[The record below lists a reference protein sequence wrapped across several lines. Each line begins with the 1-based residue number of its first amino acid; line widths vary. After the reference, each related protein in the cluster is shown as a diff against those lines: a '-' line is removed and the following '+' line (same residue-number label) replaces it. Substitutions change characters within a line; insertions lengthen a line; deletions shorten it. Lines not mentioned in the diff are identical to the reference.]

1 MAGKSL
7 ETEDRIGRGDG
18 GVMVAERPKSETF
31 AAGEPCSAAASEG
44 APGDLWCIS
53 DLTVSYGEV
62 IALSSV
68 SLDIKEHSVTAV
80 IGPSGCG
87 KSSLL
92 CCLNRLT
99 DFIPGC
105 CVSGRILMNSENI
118 LGGQVDDTRLRKSVG
133 LIFQKPNP
141 FPLSIRRN
149 FELPLREH
157 GIRDRHEIEHI
168 MQSTLEATGL
178 RKEVKDRLHKP
189 AHQLSGGQQQRLCIA
204 RALSLKPDALLMDEP
219 CSALDP
225 ISSAQIEELVLSL
238 RERYTIVIVT
248 HNLQQARRVGTDAAF
263 FWLKDGKGTLIES
276 GPAAQ
281 LFEAPRHDLTKMYV
295 RGAIA

>member
-1 MAGKSL
+1 MLGKDL
-7 ETEDRIGRGDG
+7 EVQDRASHHGRDVTADAQG
-18 GVMVAERPKSETF
+18 GGPV
-31 AAGEPCSAAASEG
+31 AASGRE
-44 APGDLWCIS
+44 PERHLWCIS
-53 DLTVSYGEV
+53 DLKVSYGEV

-68 SLDIKEHSVTAV
+68 SLDIKENSVTTV

-105 CVSGRILMNSENI
+105 CVSGRILMHSEDI
-118 LGGQVDDTRLRKSVG
+118 LGDAIDDTRLRKQVG

-168 MQSTLEATGL
+168 MQTTLEATGL
-178 RKEVKDRLHKP
+178 WKEVKDRLNKP

-204 RALSLKPDALLMDEP
+204 RALSLRPDALLMDEP

-225 ISSAQIEELVLSL
+225 ISSAQVEELVLSL

-248 HNLQQARRVGTDAAF
+248 HNLSQARRLGTDVAL
-263 FWLKDGKGTLIES
+263 FWLRDGKGTLIES
-276 GPAAQ
+276 GPASQ
-281 LFEAPRHDLTKMYV
+281 VFEAPRDDLTKLYL

>member
-1 MAGKSL
+1 MSGIRLEGKNRAGSC
-7 ETEDRIGRGDG
+7 DG
-18 GVMVAERPKSETF
+18 GVIGDPHGCGDPWET
-31 AAGEPCSAAASEG
+31 AGREHSGSF
-44 APGDLWCIS
+44 WCIS

-68 SLDIKEHSVTAV
+68 SIDITRGSVTAV

-87 KSSLL
+87 KSSFL

-105 CVSGRILMNSENI
+105 CVSGRILMGSQDI
-118 LGGQVDDTRLRKSVG
+118 LEDRIDDNQLRRKVG

-149 FELPLREH
+149 LELPLREH
-157 GIRDRHEIEHI
+157 GLRDRNEIDSIIE
-168 MQSTLEATGL
+168 QTLKVTGL
-178 RKEVKDRLHKP
+178 WNEVKDRLRMP

-204 RALSLKPDALLMDEP
+204 RALTLKPDALLMDEP

-225 ISSAQIEELVLSL
+225 ISAGAIEELILSL
-238 RERYTIVIVT
+238 RDRYTIVIVT
-248 HNLQQARRVGTDAAF
+248 HNLRQARRLGTDAAF
-263 FWLKDGKGTLIES
+263 FWLQNGKGTLIES
-276 GPAAQ
+276 GPAQ
-281 LFEAPRHDLTKMYV
+281 QIFDAPRENLTKMYV
-295 RGAIA
+295 HGALA

>member
-1 MAGKSL
+1 MFDQHL
-7 ETEDRIGRGDG
+7 ENENRDASCDDG
-18 GVMVAERPKSETF
+18 GMIGDLRSGGVPRD
-31 AAGEPCSAAASEG
+31 AAGREHSGSFWRIA
-44 APGDLWCIS
+44 

-68 SLDIKEHSVTAV
+68 SIDITRGSVTAV

-87 KSSLL
+87 KSSFL

-105 CVSGRILMNSENI
+105 CVSGRILMGRQDI
-118 LGGQVDDTRLRKSVG
+118 LEDRIGDTQLRKKVG

-149 FELPLREH
+149 LELPLREH
-157 GIRDRHEIEHI
+157 GLRDQNEIDSIIE
-168 MQSTLEATGL
+168 QTLRATGL
-178 RKEVKDRLHKP
+178 WNEVKDRLRMP

-204 RALSLKPDALLMDEP
+204 RALALKPDALLMDEP

-225 ISSAQIEELVLSL
+225 ISAGAIEELILSL
-238 RERYTIVIVT
+238 RDRHTIVIVT

-263 FWLKDGKGTLIES
+263 FWLQNGKGTLIES
-276 GPAAQ
+276 GPASQ
-281 LFEAPRHDLTKMYV
+281 IFDAPREDLTKKYV
-295 RGAIA
+295 HGVLA

>member
-1 MAGKSL
+1 MPGKDL
-7 ETEDRIGRGDG
+7 ESEIRHGHHG
-18 GVMVAERPKSETF
+18 GNVMTVAQPCIEPAAHREPERH
-31 AAGEPCSAAASEG
+31 
-44 APGDLWCIS
+44 LWCIS

-68 SLDIKEHSVTAV
+68 SLNIKENSVTAV

-105 CVSGRILMNSENI
+105 CVSGRILMHSKDI
-118 LGGQVDDTRLRKSVG
+118 LGGQIDDTRLRKQVG

-157 GIRDRHEIEHI
+157 GIRDRQEIEHI

-178 RKEVKDRLHKP
+178 WKEVKDRLNKP

-204 RALSLKPDALLMDEP
+204 RALSLRPDALLMDEP

-225 ISSAQIEELVLSL
+225 ISSGQVEELVLSL

-248 HNLQQARRVGTDAAF
+248 HNLSQARRLGTDVAL
-263 FWLKDGKGTLIES
+263 FWLRDGKGTLVES
-276 GPAAQ
+276 GPASQ
-281 LFEAPRHDLTKMYV
+281 VFEAPRDDLTKLYL

>member
-1 MAGKSL
+1 MLGKDL
-7 ETEDRIGRGDG
+7 EVQDRVGHHGRNVAADAQDG
-18 GVMVAERPKSETF
+18 GPVA
-31 AAGEPCSAAASEG
+31 AAGREPERH
-44 APGDLWCIS
+44 LWCIS
-53 DLTVSYGEV
+53 DLKVSYGEV

-68 SLDIKEHSVTAV
+68 SLDIKENSVTTV

-105 CVSGRILMNSENI
+105 CVSGRILMHSEDI
-118 LGGQVDDTRLRKSVG
+118 LGDAIDDTRLRKQVG

-168 MQSTLEATGL
+168 MQTTLEATGL
-178 RKEVKDRLHKP
+178 WKEVKDRLNKP

-204 RALSLKPDALLMDEP
+204 RALSLRPDALLMDEP

-225 ISSAQIEELVLSL
+225 ISSAQVEELVLSL

-248 HNLQQARRVGTDAAF
+248 HNLSQARRLGTDVAL
-263 FWLKDGKGTLIES
+263 FWLRDGKGTLIES
-276 GPAAQ
+276 GPASQ
-281 LFEAPRHDLTKMYV
+281 VFEAPRDDLTKLYL

>member
-1 MAGKSL
+1 MSGTNL
-7 ETEDRIGRGDG
+7 ENENRPDPSGG
-18 GVMVAERPKSETF
+18 GVMSVGQACF
-31 AAGEPCSAAASEG
+31 GSAARRTPERH
-44 APGDLWCIS
+44 LWCIS

-105 CVSGRILMNSENI
+105 CVSGRILMHSEDI
-118 LGGQVDDTRLRKSVG
+118 LGATIDDTRLRKRVG

-157 GIRDRHEIEHI
+157 GLRDRHEIEHI
-168 MQSTLEATGL
+168 MKTMLEATGL
-178 RKEVKDRLHKP
+178 WKEVKDRLSKP

-204 RALSLKPDALLMDEP
+204 RALALSPDALLMDEP

-225 ISSAQIEELVLSL
+225 ISSGQIEELVLSL
-238 RERYTIVIVT
+238 RDRYTVVIVT
-248 HNLQQARRVGTDAAF
+248 HNLQQARRLGTDVAF

-276 GPAAQ
+276 GPASQ
-281 LFEAPRHDLTKMYV
+281 VFETPRHELTRSYV
-295 RGAIA
+295 RGAVA

>member
-1 MAGKSL
+1 MLGKDL
-7 ETEDRIGRGDG
+7 EGEIRHGHHG
-18 GVMVAERPKSETF
+18 GNVMTVAQPCVEPAAHREPERH
-31 AAGEPCSAAASEG
+31 
-44 APGDLWCIS
+44 LWCIS

-68 SLDIKEHSVTAV
+68 SLNIKENSVTAV

-105 CVSGRILMNSENI
+105 CVSGRILMHSKDI
-118 LGGQVDDTRLRKSVG
+118 LGGQIDDTRLRKQVG

-157 GIRDRHEIEHI
+157 GIRDRQEIEHI
-168 MQSTLEATGL
+168 MQRTLEATGL
-178 RKEVKDRLHKP
+178 WKEVKDRLNKP

-204 RALSLKPDALLMDEP
+204 RALSLRPDALLMDEP
-219 CSALDP
+219 CSSLDP
-225 ISSAQIEELVLSL
+225 ISSGQVEELVLSL

-248 HNLQQARRVGTDAAF
+248 HNLSQARRLGTDVAL
-263 FWLKDGKGTLIES
+263 FWLRDGKGTLVES
-276 GPAAQ
+276 GPASQ
-281 LFEAPRHDLTKMYV
+281 VFEAPRDDLTKLYL

>member
-1 MAGKSL
+1 MLGKDL
-7 ETEDRIGRGDG
+7 EGEIRHGHHG
-18 GVMVAERPKSETF
+18 GNVMTVAQPCVEPAAHREPERH
-31 AAGEPCSAAASEG
+31 
-44 APGDLWCIS
+44 LWCIS

-68 SLDIKEHSVTAV
+68 SLNIKENSVTAV

-105 CVSGRILMNSENI
+105 CVSGRILMHSKDI
-118 LGGQVDDTRLRKSVG
+118 LGGQIDDTRLRKQVG

-157 GIRDRHEIEHI
+157 GIRDRQEIEHI
-168 MQSTLEATGL
+168 MQRTLEATGL
-178 RKEVKDRLHKP
+178 WKEVKDRLNKP

-204 RALSLKPDALLMDEP
+204 RALSLRPDALLMDEP

-225 ISSAQIEELVLSL
+225 ISSGQVEELVLSL

-248 HNLQQARRVGTDAAF
+248 HNLSQARRLGTDVAL
-263 FWLKDGKGTLIES
+263 FWLRDGKGTLVES
-276 GPAAQ
+276 GPASQ
-281 LFEAPRHDLTKMYV
+281 VFEAPRDDLTKLYL

>member
-7 ETEDRIGRGDG
+7 ETKNRIGRRDG
-18 GVMVAERPKSETF
+18 SLMVAARPKSEPC
-31 AAGEPCSAAASEG
+31 AAGEPCSAEASERE
-44 APGDLWCIS
+44 PGHLWCIS

-68 SLDIKEHSVTAV
+68 SLDIKENSVTAV

-105 CVSGRILMNSENI
+105 CVSGRILMHSEDI
-118 LGGQVDDTRLRKSVG
+118 LGGQIDDTRLRKSVG

-141 FPLSIRRN
+141 FPLSIRKN

-168 MQSTLEATGL
+168 MQGTLEATGL
-178 RKEVKDRLHKP
+178 WKEVKDRLNKP

-225 ISSAQIEELVLSL
+225 ISSAQIEELILSL
-238 RERYTIVIVT
+238 RDRYTIVIVT

-281 LFEAPRHDLTKMYV
+281 LFEAPREDLTKMYV